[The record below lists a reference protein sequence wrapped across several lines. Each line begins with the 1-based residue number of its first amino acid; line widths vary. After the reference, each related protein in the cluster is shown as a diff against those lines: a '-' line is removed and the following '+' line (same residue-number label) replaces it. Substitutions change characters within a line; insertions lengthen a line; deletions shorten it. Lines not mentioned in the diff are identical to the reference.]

1 LLKKIKL
8 VQKFV
13 LIMVLLAIIPLVI
26 VGLSMINI
34 NKDALQGTILDLH
47 THLAESL
54 AEKIDEYI
62 KTTKEYILFTIKSQE
77 IEELTSTKREDMFKS
92 ILESNEDFV
101 ILSILNS
108 EGNEIQKI
116 YNPSLEIPTRLL
128 NRGDEESFKEA
139 RKSFKN
145 GKWGDRIYYSELYYK
160 ESDPRLS
167 VAYPLG
173 NDQYL
178 FIIISLKRLW
188 QKIYYATKVEAS
200 RVAYIVNEKGQII
213 GHPEIEKV
221 REDVAHIEIVRD
233 VLLRKFSGSKEFV
246 DENGIKMVGACAP
259 IRNLGWGIIIEQ
271 PKDEAYVSAIKMK
284 RSALIWILLSIA
296 MASLVGGVL
305 ARGMTRPILRIIK
318 GAQRV
323 AHGDFSKSVDVE
335 THDELSQLAD
345 TFNFM
350 TRELK
355 KYIDMQADKIDAI
368 IYSIG
373 DGFVMTDFGGRLM
386 LLNEQAR
393 KMLRIKQKT
402 VAEKKLTDY
411 IEEED
416 IKQNIQ
422 DILYARDEHMVKEI
436 DLSFG
441 TYRKFIKASK
451 EIVKT
456 REGVDIGIV
465 IVLHDITLEKEL
477 EQMKDDFVHG
487 ITHDLRSPM
496 TSIRGFVDV
505 LKDGST
511 GELNEEQKEF
521 LDIIDRSSSKL
532 LGMINNILDVAK
544 LETGKMEL
552 TLRELDFKDIITRV
566 IEIIKPQADSGKID
580 LSAQYDGSIPFIKG
594 DVPLLERVVTNLV
607 GNALKFTPP
616 GGKVIVSC
624 KDLGEDVEVSIS
636 DTGEGIPPEYVDR
649 IFDRF
654 QQSPGEKRA
663 RTGTG
668 LGLTISKYVVESHKG
683 KIWVESEMHKGSKF
697 TFQIPKS
704 LRVDEKGEVACIP
717 AG

>member
-1 LLKKIKL
+1 MLKRIPLL
-8 VQKFV
+8 QKFI

-34 NKDALQGTILDLH
+34 NEDALQGTILDLH

-62 KTTKEYILFTIKSQE
+62 QTTKEYIIFTIKSQE
-77 IEELTSTKREDMFKS
+77 IEELTSSEREEMFKS
-92 ILESNEDFV
+92 ILESSEDFA
-101 ILSILNS
+101 ILSILDRV
-108 EGNEIQKI
+108 GNEIQKI

-128 NRGDEESFKEA
+128 NRSDEECFKEA
-139 RKSFKN
+139 QKAFKSR
-145 GKWGDRIYYSELYYK
+145 KWGDRIYYSELYYK
-160 ESDPRLS
+160 DSDPRLN
-167 VAYPLG
+167 VAYPFG

-178 FIIISLKRLW
+178 FIIISLKSLW
-188 QKIYYATKVEAS
+188 QKIYHATKAEAS
-200 RVAYIVNEKGQII
+200 RVAYIVNEKGQVI

-221 REDVAHIEIVRD
+221 GEDVAHIEIVRD
-233 VLLRKFSGSKEFV
+233 VNLRKFSGSKEFV
-246 DENGIKMVGACAP
+246 DENGIMMVGASSP
-259 IRNLGWGIIIEQ
+259 VQNLGWGVIIEQ
-271 PKDEAYVSAIKMK
+271 PKDQAYISGIKMK
-284 RSALIWILLSIA
+284 RSALMWILISIV
-296 MASLVGGVL
+296 MASLAGGFL
-305 ARGMTRPILRIIK
+305 ARGMTQPILRIIK

-355 KYIDMQADKIDAI
+355 KYVDMQADKIDAI

-373 DGFVMTDFGGRLM
+373 DGFVMTDFEGRLM

-393 KMLRIKQKT
+393 KMLRIKQET
-402 VAEKKLTDY
+402 VAEKKLTEY
-411 IEEED
+411 IEEDD
-416 IKQNIQ
+416 IRQSIQ
-422 DILYARDEHMVKEI
+422 DILYARDEHMVREI
-436 DLSFG
+436 NLSFG
-441 TYRKFIKASK
+441 SYRKFIKASK

-496 TSIRGFVDV
+496 TSIRGFVEV

-511 GELNEEQKEF
+511 GDLNEQQKEF
-521 LDIIDRSSSKL
+521 LDIIDRSSAKL
-532 LGMINNILDVAK
+532 LSMINNILDVAK

-552 TLRELDFKDIITRV
+552 TLRELDFKDIIDRV
-566 IEIIKPQADSGKID
+566 IEIMKPQADSGKIE
-580 LSAQYDGSIPFIKG
+580 LSVQYDGRIPFIKG

-616 GGKVIVSC
+616 GGKVKVFC
-624 KDLGEDVEVSIS
+624 KDLDKDIEISIS

-654 QQSPGEKRA
+654 QQSPGERRA

-683 KIWVESEMHKGSKF
+683 RIWVESELHKGSKF

-704 LRVDEKGEVACIP
+704 LKLDEKGEVVCAH
-717 AG
+717 A